1 VTRKKW
7 ATLKW
12 MILRCSR
19 PGFSELGTP
28 AVLGKPRTVKSATR
42 GYKFPFW
49 KELLHG
55 GRGYRGFSACFV
67 SGAIRVSTLHCD
79 LLVLVDRLS
88 IARRRDCEVGQ

>member
-1 VTRKKW
+1 MTRKKW

-12 MILRCSR
+12 MTLRCSR
-19 PGFSELGTP
+19 SGFSDLGTP

-42 GYKFPFW
+42 AYKFPFW
-49 KELLHG
+49 KATS
-55 GRGYRGFSACFV
+55 GRGYRGFSECFV

-88 IARRRDCEVGQ
+88 IAWRRDCEVGQ